1 MKNTQNTQNT
11 TTATAN
17 DGTKKVDKIAKVNF
31 KNSAVLDLII
41 DKSIYKLDAVKNF
54 VANVG
59 EYPNT
64 DSLQK
69 FVEICNNLIFNQAIN
84 DKIAL
89 WQSAKATFIA
99 NIQDKSLNYFKNIL
113 HNSYLVSRND
123 ALAIEK
129 ETHTEVVCDKR
140 FLLKNSVAKYFK
152 HAMLA
157 ILTDNGKKLI
167 RFNSIKGEFS
177 LVEDEPV
184 EEIEG

>member
-1 MKNTQNTQNT
+1 MEKTKNTKNTQNT
-11 TTATAN
+11 
-17 DGTKKVDKIAKVNF
+17 KKVEKVARVNF
-31 KNSAVLDLII
+31 KNSAVLDEII
-41 DKSIYKLDAVKNF
+41 DKSIYKLDAVKTF

-69 FVEICNNLIFNQAIN
+69 FVEICNNLVFNQAIN
-84 DKIAL
+84 EKINL
-89 WQSAKATFIA
+89 WKSAKATFVA

-113 HNSYLVSRND
+113 HSAYLVSRND

-129 ETHTEVVCDKR
+129 ETHTEIVCDKR